1 MRLKLAGII
10 IGAALFFSPAV
21 KADTFTF
28 NFDHA
33 SSGPSLS
40 AGDSSATISTY
51 MGQVLSASGCAGCTV
66 AVTGAV
72 VDHTY
77 NGDGHVVGPLVS
89 GSYQS
94 LTLATSNGAANSN
107 GTYTVNAND
116 NFIAN
121 TNDSSSQISTQM
133 NMVFSGFTLNGTVSF
148 DFEIFPDGSGV
159 QPDFTLQYVQG
170 GTVSGGVVTGGTL
183 VALGTNLGVTPG
195 TTCGT
200 LTHSP
205 NSGGGSTEASQQCI
219 GTWSVNVTNAT
230 ELEFVDWPQ
239 TIGVDNLVLTRTT
252 TPEPGSLVLFGS
264 GLLGIAALI
273 RRRLSA

>member
-1 MRLKLAGII
+1 LGEINMRLKLAGII
-10 IGAALFFSPAV
+10 IVAALFFSPAV

-28 NFDHA
+28 NFNTA

-77 NGDGHVVGPLVS
+77 NGEGRVVGPGS
-89 GSYQS
+89 GSTYNS
-94 LTLATSNGAANSN
+94 LTLATSEHAANSN

-116 NFIAN
+116 NFIA
-121 TNDSSSQISTQM
+121 TQM
-133 NMVFSGFTLNGTVSF
+133 NMVFSGITLNGTVSF

-159 QPDFTLQYVQG
+159 QPDFILQYVQG

-183 VALGTNLGVTPG
+183 VALGTNLGLTPTG
-195 TTCGT
+195 GAGNACGS

-205 NSGGGSTEASQQCI
+205 LSGSGTETSQQCI
-219 GTWSVNVTNAT
+219 GTWTVNVTNAT

-239 TIGVDNLVLTRTT
+239 TIGVDNLVINRTT
-252 TPEPGSLVLFGS
+252 TPEPESLVLFGS
-264 GLLGIAALI
+264 GLLGVAALI